1 MSSSDDNL
9 IWLDMEMSG
18 LNTEADK
25 VLELATIVTDPHLN
39 IIAEG
44 PVIVIH
50 QAEEVLN
57 GMDAWN
63 QSTHS
68 KSGLIQRVKQSSFDE
83 AYASEA
89 TIEFLKKH
97 T

>member
-50 QAEEVLN
+50 QAEEVL
-57 GMDAWN
+57 
-63 QSTHS
+63 
-68 KSGLIQRVKQSSFDE
+68 SGRGSIKWYGCMESIYPLKIRFD
-83 AYASEA
+83 
-89 TIEFLKKH
+89 
-97 T
+97 